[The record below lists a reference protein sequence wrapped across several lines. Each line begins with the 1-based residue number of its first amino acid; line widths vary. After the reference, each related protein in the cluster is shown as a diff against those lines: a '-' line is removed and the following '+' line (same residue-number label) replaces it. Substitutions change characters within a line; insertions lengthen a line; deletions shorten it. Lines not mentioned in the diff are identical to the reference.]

1 MPQAPGIL
9 QFLTRNLLA
18 HYCDKADH
26 ELELYRKAD
35 KIMRYKLA
43 IFDLDGTILN
53 TLDDLADSLNFALK
67 SSGFPERS
75 VDEVRGFVG
84 NGIRKLIERGV
95 PAEADIAAV
104 DKVHSDFTAHYKVH
118 CADKT
123 RPYDGITELLVKLRK
138 SGCLTAVVSNKADY
152 GVQELC
158 ADYFPGM
165 FDFTVGERE
174 GIRKKPA
181 PDSVKEV
188 LRTLGVS
195 NKEAVYIGDSDV
207 DIETAKNAEMD
218 CIGVEW
224 GFRGREFL
232 ETHGAKV
239 IAAKTEDIE
248 RIILALD

>member
-1 MPQAPGIL
+1 
-9 QFLTRNLLA
+9 
-18 HYCDKADH
+18 
-26 ELELYRKAD
+26 
-35 KIMRYKLA
+35 MRYRLA
-43 IFDLDGTILN
+43 VFDLDGTILN

-75 VDEVRGFVG
+75 IDEVRNFVG

-95 PAEADIAAV
+95 PAGTDTAAI
-104 DKVHSDFTAHYKVH
+104 DKVHSDFTAHYKAH

-123 RPYDGITELLVKLRK
+123 RPYDGITELHCRLRD

-158 ADYFPGM
+158 ARYFPGM
-165 FDFTVGERE
+165 FDLAVGERE

-181 PDSVKEV
+181 PDSVNEV
-188 LRTLGVS
+188 LRRLGVS

-207 DIETAKNAEMD
+207 DVETAKNAEMD

-232 ETHGAKV
+232 KAHGAKV

-248 RIILALD
+248 KIILGLE